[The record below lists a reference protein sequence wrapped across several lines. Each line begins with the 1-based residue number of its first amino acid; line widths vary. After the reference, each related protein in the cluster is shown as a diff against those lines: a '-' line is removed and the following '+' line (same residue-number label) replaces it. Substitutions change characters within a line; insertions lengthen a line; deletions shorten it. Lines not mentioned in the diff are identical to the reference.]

1 MLITF
6 YECLNYESFPKYLK
20 DMLTLRQ
27 FLCSFRR
34 TNILSQCKP
43 ATTSYGLN
51 SFRYYT

>member
-27 FLCSFRR
+27 FLCSSRR